1 MGIFSRFSD
10 IVNSNINAILDKAED
25 PEKLVRLMI
34 QEMEDTLVEVRST
47 AARAIADR
55 KEISRSLTSLEQ
67 EGRDWQA
74 KAELALDKE
83 REDLAKAALAE
94 KARVVAAADSLRN
107 QQKVIGDGLEKL
119 NDDIVRLEEK
129 LVDAKTR
136 QQAISARHQT
146 AARRLEVRKRLHS
159 YRIDDAFIKFD
170 QFEKRIDDLE
180 AHAESYDLGVKK
192 ELKDEFTDLENEDAV
207 AKELRELKSKRA
219 AQKRGGSEAG

>member
-1 MGIFSRFSD
+1 MGIFSRFTD

-47 AARAIADR
+47 AARAIADK
-55 KEISRSLTSLEQ
+55 KEITRSLAALEQ
-67 EGRDWQA
+67 EAKDWQS

-94 KARVVAAADSLRN
+94 KARATAAAAALGT
-107 QQKVIGDGLEKL
+107 QHKALGVGLEKL
-119 NDDIVRLEEK
+119 NDDITRLEEK

-136 QQAISARHQT
+136 QQAIFARHQT
-146 AARRLEVRKRLHS
+146 ASRRLDVRKRLHS
-159 YRIDDAFIKFD
+159 YKIDDALVRFD
-170 QFEKRIDDLE
+170 QFERRIDDLE
-180 AHAESYDLGVKK
+180 SHAESFDLGHKK
-192 ELKDEFTDLENEDAV
+192 DLKQEFSDLESEDAV

-219 AQKRGGSEAG
+219 GQRDVK